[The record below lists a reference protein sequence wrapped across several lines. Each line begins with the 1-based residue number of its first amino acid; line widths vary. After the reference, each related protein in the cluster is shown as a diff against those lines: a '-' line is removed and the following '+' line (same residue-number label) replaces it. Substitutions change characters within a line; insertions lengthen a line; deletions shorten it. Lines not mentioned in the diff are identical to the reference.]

1 MQRFTAY
8 AFKNAVITLADDKVP
23 PMKLYDA
30 ILEGLS
36 PLIESFSKKQSESKK
51 PS

>member
-1 MQRFTAY
+1 MDNISDIRI
-8 AFKNAVITLADDKVP
+8 KNAVITLADDKVP